1 MQRVAV
7 SQLAIPVQW
16 AMTCNEETDI
26 CDRLLET
33 EYVKDGHLRT
43 VAVVLLIAL
52 GRMLVNQAKDGV
64 VEMEIAKVIWAK
76 QQLFAR

>member
-1 MQRVAV
+1 MCQLVTRAQHGQVAMKNQTPV
-7 SQLAIPVQW
+7 SKWQA
-16 AMTCNEETDI
+16 A
-26 CDRLLET
+26 ET